1 MKTARCLAACVVAAL
16 AIGLAGCGFQPLYA
30 DRPGGKKGGESG
42 GGDVAGDVATVRIA
56 PIADRIGQIL
66 RNELLDRL
74 NPSGEPADPRYAL
87 EVRLAVSR
95 RELGIRRDETAT
107 RANLRFLSSFRLRE
121 ADSGAIVYS
130 GRTASV
136 TSYNIVESE
145 YATISA
151 ERAARRRGAILV
163 ADGIALRL
171 AAYFNRLRKLR
182 RDL

>member
-1 MKTARCLAACVVAAL
+1 MKTARCLAAGVVAVL
-16 AIGLAGCGFQPLYA
+16 AIGLAGCGFRPLYGER
-30 DRPGGKKGGESG
+30 DGGS
-42 GGDVAGDVATVRIA
+42 VARDIATVRIA
-56 PIADRIGQIL
+56 PIADRIGQML

-74 NPSGEPADPRYAL
+74 NPAGEPADPRYAL

-95 RELGIRRDETAT
+95 QELGLRKDETAT
-107 RANLRFLSSFRLRE
+107 RANLRFRSRFRLRE
-121 ADSGAIVYS
+121 AASGAIVYS

-136 TSYNIVESE
+136 TSFNIVESE

-151 ERAARRRGAILV
+151 ERAARRRGTLLV
-163 ADGIALRL
+163 ADSIALRL